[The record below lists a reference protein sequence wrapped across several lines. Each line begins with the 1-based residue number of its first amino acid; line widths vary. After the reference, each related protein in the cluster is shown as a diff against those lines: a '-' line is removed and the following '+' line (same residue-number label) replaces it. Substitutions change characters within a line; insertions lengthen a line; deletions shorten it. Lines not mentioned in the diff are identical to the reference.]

1 MSRVPA
7 RPALLRTVPL
17 LGVLL
22 LLTLA
27 ATACSQQVPD
37 TTFSPPIARPDYA
50 PGAGP
55 VVAIDE
61 GHSNFH
67 TMGERY
73 GAFARL
79 VARDGYVVR
88 PRGGRFTR
96 PSLDS
101 LRILVIANALDP
113 RNREDWHVPIWPA
126 FDSTEVAVVEQWVA
140 DGGSLLLVAD
150 HMPFG
155 GAAAG
160 LAAAFGVQ
168 MTNGFANDGNG
179 QSTFTVRRADGR
191 LLAHA
196 ITDGRG
202 PGDRVDSITVFTGQA
217 FGTTAKVDTLIAMG
231 PGSYLLLPQ
240 EAWNFTKDTPRE
252 SAAGRMVAA
261 ALVHG
266 RGRVVMLGEAAMLT
280 AQLAGP
286 KQVPMGMN
294 APYAVDHPRFVLN
307 ILRWLAMLP

>member
-1 MSRVPA
+1 MSRI
-7 RPALLRTVPL
+7 LRGPDTPRVAFL
-17 LGVLL
+17 
-22 LLTLA
+22 LA
-27 ATACSQQVPD
+27 ALFVLAIAHPGFAQQVPD
-37 TTFSPPIARPDYA
+37 TTFSPPIAAPDWA
-50 PGAGP
+50 PGEGP
-55 VVAIDE
+55 VVLIDE
-61 GHSNFH
+61 GHANFH

-79 VARDGYVVR
+79 AARDGYVVR
-88 PRGGRFTR
+88 PHGGRFTR
-96 PSLDS
+96 AGLDNAK
-101 LRILVIANALDP
+101 ILVIANALDP

-140 DGGSLLLVAD
+140 SGGSLLLVAD

-168 MTNGFANDGNG
+168 MTNGFANDDHGK
-179 QSTFTVRRADGR
+179 STFTVRRADGR
-191 LLAHA
+191 LRAHA

-202 PGDRVDSITVFTGQA
+202 PGERVDSITVFTGQA
-217 FGTTAKVDTLIAMG
+217 FGATAKVDTLIALG
-231 PGSYLLLPQ
+231 AGSYLLLPE

-252 SAAGRMVAA
+252 NAEGRMVAA
-261 ALVHG
+261 ALAHG

-286 KQVPMGMN
+286 QQVPMGMN

-307 ILRWLAMLP
+307 LLRWLAARP